1 MKKLRATMA
10 FVLASVLIMTNMVF
24 ASDTADLPFPRLTI
38 LMLQW

>member
-24 ASDTADLPFPRLTI
+24 ASDTH
-38 LMLQW
+38 W

>member
-24 ASDTADLPFPRLTI
+24 ASDRSEET
-38 LMLQW
+38 QVQ